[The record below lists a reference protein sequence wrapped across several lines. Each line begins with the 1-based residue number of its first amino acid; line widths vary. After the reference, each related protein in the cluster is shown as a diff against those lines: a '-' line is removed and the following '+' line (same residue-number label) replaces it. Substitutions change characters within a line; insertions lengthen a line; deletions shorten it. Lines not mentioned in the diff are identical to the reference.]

1 MTSPNIPVYAGNAS
15 QMSAQ
20 PKAPTMTPG
29 QKRLQRHLL
38 SGLYNEPAM
47 DDDTPHHMRNVRW
60 VDVIGER

>member
-1 MTSPNIPVYAGNAS
+1 MTTSPNIPVYAANT
-15 QMSAQ
+15 Q

-47 DDDTPHHMRNVRW
+47 DDDTPHHQRNVRW
-60 VDVIGER
+60 VDVVGQR